1 MNLEQ
6 LPSPP
11 GELRLRGTFYDFTPE
26 QLFAFWTQPALLKQW
41 WPREA
46 QVTPGVG
53 GGYVLSWPHISKTLR
68 GTYNV
73 YDPGHALAFTWQWD
87 DEPQRQPPI
96 TVALAFA
103 PLDTSPGTVITLTQ
117 GPHPDTPEGQQLRAS
132 HLEGW
137 EYFLDKLSRLAPA
150 GDWTGNVDRELD
162 KGE

>member
-6 LPSPP
+6 LPADF
-11 GELRLRGTFYDFTPE
+11 GELRLRGMFYDFTPD

-53 GGYVLSWPHISKTLR
+53 GGYVFSWPDISKTLR
-68 GTYNV
+68 GAYSV
-73 YDPGHALAFTWQWD
+73 YDPGHALTFTWQWD
-87 DEPQRQPPI
+87 DEPPRLPPI
-96 TVALAFA
+96 TVSLSFA
-103 PLDTSPGTVITLTQ
+103 PLATSLGAVLTLTQ
-117 GPHPDTPEGQQLRAS
+117 GRHPDTLEGQQLRAS

-150 GDWTGNVDRELD
+150 AD
-162 KGE
+162 